1 MLPAPAELTMVRPI
15 VLLTAL
21 AVLAPLPAFA
31 EPPDG
36 FSNPSPVDYS
46 KPFLF
51 DGVRIKRESLP
62 EQVIPIAPV
71 TLDRNGAITLPPV
84 LNRDDIPKPLRD
96 RELQRETVIPVQPIV
111 IEPKR

>member
-1 MLPAPAELTMVRPI
+1 MRRPV
-15 VLLTAL
+15 VLLTVMA
-21 AVLAPLPAFA
+21 AALAPLPALA

-36 FSNPSPVDYS
+36 FSNLSPIDYS

-51 DGVRIKRESLP
+51 DGVGVKRESRP

-71 TLDRNGAITLPPV
+71 TIERKVVIILPPV

-96 RELQRETVIPVQPIV
+96 RELQRETLLPIQPVI
-111 IEPKR
+111 IEPKK